1 MDQPSSAMALQY
13 REAMSKVAAA
23 VFVVTTEGSAG
34 RYGITLTAVTSV
46 TDTPPT
52 LLLCIN
58 RNARIQPILRANRQ
72 LCINVLATTQ
82 QDVAEHFAGM
92 TSIPATERFLQNE
105 WQNHQHT
112 AQPQL
117 VGALAHLHGHI
128 IDSHDMGSHSVFYIA
143 IEHIHVNSQENQGLV
158 YFQRQFAQTTA
169 LTDQTSYG

>member
-1 MDQPSSAMALQY
+1 MNQPLSAMALLY

-23 VFVVTTEGSAG
+23 VHVITTEGSAG

-58 RNARIQPILRANRQ
+58 QNARIQPILRANGR
-72 LCINVLATTQ
+72 LCVNVLASSQ
-82 QDVAEHFAGM
+82 QDVAEHFAGI
-92 TSIPATERFLQNE
+92 TSVPVTERFLQND
-105 WQNHQHT
+105 WQNHHHS

-128 IDSHDMGSHSVFYIA
+128 VDNHDMGSHSVFYVA
-143 IEHIHVNSQENQGLV
+143 VEHININSQENQGLL
-158 YFQRQFAQTTA
+158 YFQRQFTQTA
-169 LTDQTSYG
+169 IPFCEADCV